1 MEQNNN
7 NSFNLN
13 EKPEFGNI
21 MFDVV
26 DLPSGGVL
34 YQDGKAQVT
43 VEGMCAKDEAILL
56 SPNLIKSNKAF
67 DTLIS
72 LKVKDLGMSPEQLLP
87 GDYDAILFNLRV
99 TAYGPDYETIV
110 TSPFTG
116 EDFKE
121 TINLAKFEPRGFGD
135 VHDKDG
141 HFSYITKNGNTFIYR
156 YLNMGEMRRLRMT
169 SESREKMLGGANSL
183 VMDKLKAQIISINGN
198 TDKAKNELFLDR
210 MQIREAKELR
220 NKINEVEAGLDLT
233 YEFTC
238 PGTGQIFQARVSIG
252 SDFFYPI

>member
-1 MEQNNN
+1 MEQN
-7 NSFNLN
+7 NLN
-13 EKPEFGNI
+13 EKPDFGNI

-34 YQDGKAQVT
+34 YPNGKTQVT

-72 LKVKDLGMSPEQLLP
+72 LKAKDLGMQPDQLLP
-87 GDYDAILFNLRV
+87 GDYDAILFNLRI
-99 TAYGPDYETIV
+99 TAYGAEYETIV
-110 TSPFTG
+110 TSPYTG
-116 EDFKE
+116 VEFKE
-121 TINLAKFEPRGFGD
+121 VVDLGKFETRPFGD

-141 HFSYITKNGNTFIYR
+141 YFRYVSKNGNTFIFR
-156 YLNMGEMRRLRMT
+156 YLTMGEMRRLQST
-169 SESREKMLGGANSL
+169 SESEVKMLGGANNL
-183 VMDKLKAQIISINGN
+183 IMNKLKTQIVSINGN
-198 TDKAKNELFLDR
+198 DNKAKNDLFLDR

-238 PGTGQIFQARVSIG
+238 PDTGQTFQARVSIG
-252 SDFFYPI
+252 PDFFYPV